1 MALLDDSNREKIQDF
16 LNAMQDKVEVIYFTQ
31 EMECDICKQTRQ
43 FLSEI
48 SELNDNLVLTIYDF
62 VDDDDQAKELGIEQ
76 IPAFVLKNKEGSNT
90 GIKFYGLPGGYEINS
105 FLTSLVEVSGNKEE
119 VELDI
124 QKRID
129 KIEKEINIKV
139 FVTLSCPYC
148 PTAVVNSHKLALE
161 NKNISAEMIESSAFP
176 HLANKYNVTG
186 VPKIIINDKE
196 ELTGAQPIDKIL
208 DIIEEI

>member
-16 LNAMQDKVEVIYFTQ
+16 LKAMQDKVEVIYFTQ

-62 VDDDDQAKELGIEQ
+62 VDDDDKAKELGVEQ
-76 IPAFVLKNKEGSNT
+76 IPAIVLKNKEGSNT
-90 GIKFYGLPGGYEINS
+90 EIKFYGLPGGYEINS

-161 NKNISAEMIESSAFP
+161 NKNISAEMIESSTFP

-196 ELTGAQPIDKIL
+196 ELTGAQPIDKII
-208 DIIEEI
+208 DIIEEL

>member
-16 LNAMQDKVEVIYFTQ
+16 LKAMQDKVEVIYFTQ

-62 VDDDDQAKELGIEQ
+62 VDDDDKAKELGVEQ
-76 IPAFVLKNKEGSNT
+76 IPAIVLKNKEGSNT

-208 DIIEEI
+208 DIIEEL

>member
-16 LNAMQDKVEVIYFTQ
+16 LKAMQDKVEVIYFTQ

-62 VDDDDQAKELGIEQ
+62 VDDDDKAKELGVEQ
-76 IPAFVLKNKEGSNT
+76 IPAIVLKNKEGSNT
-90 GIKFYGLPGGYEINS
+90 EIKFYGLPGGYEINS

-161 NKNISAEMIESSAFP
+161 NKNISAEMIESSTFP

-208 DIIEEI
+208 DIIEEL

>member
-1 MALLDDSNREKIQDF
+1 MAFLDDSNREKIQDF
-16 LNAMQDKVEVIYFTQ
+16 LKAMQDKVEVIYFTQ

-62 VDDDDQAKELGIEQ
+62 VNDNDKAKELGVEQ
-76 IPAFVLKNKEGSNT
+76 IPAIVLKNKGGSNT

-208 DIIEEI
+208 DIIEEL

>member
-62 VDDDDQAKELGIEQ
+62 VDDDDQAKELGVEQ
-76 IPAFVLKNKEGSNT
+76 IPAIVLKNKEGSNT